1 MSALFKII
9 LYYFI
14 IHFLFLNIAFYILK
28 KYYKRIT
35 YKEKETG
42 KEISIQEKYAPLVP
56 NDSLNYFPFISIGT
70 IFFPLRIYIVLLLFY
85 ILSLHIKILKLFY
98 KNYEKDESQRKKIEK
113 AAYFWISIYF
123 FINNITVEKKQIKF
137 KEIYK
142 KYLGENYD
150 FDLKDFALYISNH
163 LGYLEIVAF
172 MREYGLSLLITF
184 ELLRAPGVGAAM
196 WALDSFFINRED
208 EKSRLNALKILDKR
222 ENDFYNKKSFIR
234 TLVFPEGTTTNGK
247 YISKFKK
254 GAFISLLPVKPL
266 IVIPYKGFP
275 TSTNRFF
282 FFIRT
287 VATFKIKIQF
297 AELPIIRPTD
307 YMFEKYKDYGK
318 EKWEI
323 YANVVNK
330 MYSEIGG
337 FRQSDITFRDR
348 VLYYKI
354 AENGYYSDR

>member
-9 LYYFI
+9 LYYFF

-56 NDSLNYFPFISIGT
+56 NDSLNYFPFIFIGT

-85 ILSLHIKILKLFY
+85 ILSFHIKILKLFY

-196 WALDSFFINRED
+196 WALDSFFINR
-208 EKSRLNALKILDKR
+208 KM
-222 ENDFYNKKSFIR
+222 KK
-234 TLVFPEGTTTNGK
+234 V
-247 YISKFKK
+247 
-254 GAFISLLPVKPL
+254 
-266 IVIPYKGFP
+266 
-275 TSTNRFF
+275 
-282 FFIRT
+282 
-287 VATFKIKIQF
+287 
-297 AELPIIRPTD
+297 D
-307 YMFEKYKDYGK
+307 
-318 EKWEI
+318 
-323 YANVVNK
+323 
-330 MYSEIGG
+330 
-337 FRQSDITFRDR
+337 
-348 VLYYKI
+348 
-354 AENGYYSDR
+354 